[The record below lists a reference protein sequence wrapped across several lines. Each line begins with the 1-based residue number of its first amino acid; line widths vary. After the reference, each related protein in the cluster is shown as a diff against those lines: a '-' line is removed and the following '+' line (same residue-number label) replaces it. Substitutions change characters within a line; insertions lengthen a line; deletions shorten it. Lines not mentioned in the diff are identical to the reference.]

1 MKQQIKNALSRIGLF
16 PKLDLIRRLPE
27 VRNWIVNG
35 CIEPPPSVKQLIL
48 SGYLRRFRLRQF
60 VETGTYLGDT
70 LAYIAHDKA
79 VTCTS
84 IELADGYYCE
94 AQRRFASYPNV
105 KLLHGDSG
113 ALLPECVRVLREPA
127 LFWLD
132 GHYSGGATA
141 KGDADTPISAELAAI
156 LASPIKKHVVMID
169 DARCFT
175 SANGYPFI
183 DVLLK
188 TVREHGNY
196 DTEVSADII
205 RLTPKD

>member
-1 MKQQIKNALSRIGLF
+1 MKRM
-16 PKLDLIRRLPE
+16 
-27 VRNWIVNG
+27 V
-35 CIEPPPSVKQLIL
+35 L
-48 SGYLRRFRLRQF
+48 SGYLRRFGLRQF
-60 VETGTYLGDT
+60 IETGTYLGDT
-70 LAYIAHDKA
+70 LAYIAHDKT

-84 IELADGYYCE
+84 IELADDYYRD
-94 AQRRFASYPNV
+94 AQRRFVSYPNV

-113 ALLPECVRVLREPA
+113 ALLLEFVQVLRESA

-132 GHYSGGATA
+132 GHFSGGTTA
-141 KGDADTPISAELAAI
+141 KGDADTPISTELAAI
-156 LASPIKKHVVMID
+156 LASPIKKHVILID

-175 SANGYPFI
+175 GANGYPCI
-183 DVLLK
+183 DELLK